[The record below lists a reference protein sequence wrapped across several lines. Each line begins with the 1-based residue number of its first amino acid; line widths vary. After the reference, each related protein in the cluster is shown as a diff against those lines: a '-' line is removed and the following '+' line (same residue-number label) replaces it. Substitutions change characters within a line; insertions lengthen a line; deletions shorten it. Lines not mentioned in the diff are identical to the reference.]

1 MRRDGASRPTV
12 VRVGGGRSG
21 LARNTKFIRRGGIY
35 PARSVCGGPRF
46 SGRCK
51 HRPLQMFVV
60 TPGYRFPGGRAFAFV
75 RRGGI
80 YCARRRVSEAN
91 RRTAAALRPEIPP
104 GALRRRRVPGTM
116 QASSPTE
123 VCYNAGPRFLGWPRH
138 SPSSVGA
145 DSISARGC
153 LPRRRVRRDEG
164 IPPYGRPEGGGRPCL
179 APNTEFIRRGGI
191 YPARGTLRRRGVR
204 RDGGIPPYGR
214 PVGCGCPV
222 SRVMFGRFVVERH
235 APPAGPCRT
244 ANIHGRAMALPYE
257 PAQMPPP
264 SGWCETQNLFVGAD
278 SISARGL
285 AATQGSRDDLRPKS
299 RACGPVGL
307 RNAPAGA
314 VQASSPTGAAIPQ
327 PAVFPPFG
335 PGVCAAAR
343 SFQNSVFLRR
353 PRLSGRFCF
362 ARVCAAGGRH
372 IVGQGARGTVC
383 ARCPKTGRFAAR
395 AAILPACPAVAR

>member
-1 MRRDGASRPTV
+1 METFAPPQG
-12 VRVGGGRSG
+12 
-21 LARNTKFIRRGGIY
+21 
-35 PARSVCGGPRF
+35 PAGWGHPALR
-46 SGRCK
+46 
-51 HRPLQMFVV
+51 
-60 TPGYRFPGGRAFAFV
+60 TPGGLRLSGFAGHFGRFVGAGF
-75 RRGGI
+75 
-80 YCARRRVSEAN
+80 
-91 RRTAAALRPEIPP
+91 IPP

-153 LPRRRVRRDEG
+153 LRRRGVRRDGGIPPYGRPEGGGRPGLAPNTEFIRRGGIYPARGTLRGRGVRRDGG

-179 APNTEFIRRGGI
+179 ARNAKFIRRGGI

-204 RDGGIPPYGR
+204 RDEGIPPYGRPGGLRLSGFAGHVRKVCRGGIYPARGTLRGRGVRRDGGIPPYGR
-214 PVGCGCPV
+214 PGGLRL
-222 SRVMFGRFVVERH
+222 SGFAGHFGRFVGEGH

-314 VQASSPTGAAIPQ
+314 VQASSPTGVCCNAGPQ
-327 PAVFPPFG
+327 LPGWPPHSPPSAGARAPKAKYHKRPAVPYFNRG
-335 PGVCAAAR
+335 RQAAHR
-343 SFQNSVFLRR
+343 
-353 PRLSGRFCF
+353 
-362 ARVCAAGGRH
+362 
-372 IVGQGARGTVC
+372 I
-383 ARCPKTGRFAAR
+383 
-395 AAILPACPAVAR
+395 